1 MPTSSSSSSL
11 SSLFLSFSKVFLR
24 QFFTQVVINVV
35 RFPFFDYSLDI
46 SSLHTLC
53 YTSLFPMLTGQM
65 VLSFL
70 LHCHISKFCKCFWS
84 TSRSDQITTPHNA
97 MYRLQHFSNFF
108 LKNNFGLLVDG
119 ASVFLYATYVMAVL
133 EWISHVR
140 QKYCTYKD
148 LLV

>member
-1 MPTSSSSSSL
+1 MPMPSSSSSSPL
-11 SSLFLSFSKVFLR
+11 SLSFSKVFLR

-108 LKNNFGLLVDG
+108 LKNNFGLLVEISLRLLECYLCYG
-119 ASVFLYATYVMAVL
+119 SPGKNFTWTRETLY
-133 EWISHVR
+133 I
-140 QKYCTYKD
+140 
-148 LLV
+148 